1 MGMKKILLADDD
13 RHLRKLVSATL
24 EGDPEYIILQAAD
37 GAETLELA
45 RREHPDLILLD
56 VSMPQMNG
64 FEVCRELR
72 ADPATADIPIV
83 MLTAAAN
90 AADREAGRAAG
101 ATDYFVKPF
110 SPLSLLRR
118 VSELLGKDADLPP
131 LGRGPQVRGSG
142 PGHAPDSPVSAGSR

>member
-1 MGMKKILLADDD
+1 MGVKKILLADDD

-24 EGDPEYIILQAAD
+24 EGDPEYVVLQASD
-37 GAETLELA
+37 GAETLEKA

-56 VSMPQMNG
+56 VSMPHMNG
-64 FEVCRELR
+64 FEVCRQLR

-118 VSELLGKDADLPP
+118 VSELLGRDTDLPP
-131 LGRGPQVRGSG
+131 LGRGSPHVGSG
-142 PGHAPDSPVSAGSR
+142 SGSAPGSPLTAGGT

>member
-1 MGMKKILLADDD
+1 MGVKKILLADDD

-64 FEVCRELR
+64 FEVCRQLR
-72 ADPATADIPIV
+72 SDPATADIPIV

-90 AADREAGRAAG
+90 VADREAGRAAG

-131 LGRGPQVRGSG
+131 FGRGPQHSGSG
-142 PGHAPDSPVSAGSR
+142 AGHIPDSPVTADSQ